1 MLMNLNS
8 LKVKILATVCGLI
21 IIFLSAAAYINFKHQ
36 KQLVHKITDANI
48 QLLNETVK
56 SSIGDAMRTG
66 RSDEVRAI
74 LSSLS
79 NSSHITAIRIL
90 DPDGTILNS
99 AHPKEIGASVP
110 KEDMSVIKRGD
121 STILDNLQTF
131 TSISLIK
138 NSPACHGC
146 HNPSTEVLGILQ
158 VNVSIE
164 YMRSIMA
171 SMRNNEIIST
181 AVIILMIILTLSIF
195 LFRYVDK
202 PIRNLIT
209 SMQDV
214 EHGNFTAQPVI
225 TSSSEM
231 KLLSQ
236 HFNHMVTQLTTV
248 MNTAID
254 NERELVLAQGK
265 LAHHSEVHSLN
276 QKLETQIAEIESLNI
291 TLEERI
297 EEIEE
302 ANYKIAD
309 LAGELEDKNSNLEKV
324 VARLSTLYK
333 VGLAINSNMESE
345 NIFRQIVDTTIE
357 TLHGDIGYI
366 IIHDKEKNSLRVNTL
381 VGHSHPTDGDT
392 YIEMKDSSV
401 SGWVINNAKPLL
413 ISDINEAPQFDRF
426 SALGYERK
434 TLICSPLTVK
444 DEVIGTITVVN
455 KNDGSTYSNDD
466 LGLLT
471 TIAAQAS
478 IAIKNAML
486 YDEQQKTYLNTIH
499 ALVTAIEASDSYT
512 RGHSERVTRY
522 SLAIA
527 KEIGIS
533 PDRLKIM
540 ERAAILHDIGKIG
553 INMALLHKIE
563 KLTAEDI
570 DDLQQH
576 PLIGIR
582 ILEPIDFLQDVR
594 LCIAQHHERFDGK
607 GYPNKVSGD
616 ELILEARILAIA
628 DSFDAM
634 TSDRPYRKALHLD
647 VAVKELLDNRGTQ
660 FDPEI
665 VPVFVA
671 LLEKG
676 TFPYFATALQ
686 AEQLNTQATAAQ
698 AAQMNAQ
705 AA

>member
-1 MLMNLNS
+1 MNMNS

-21 IIFLSAAAYINFKHQ
+21 IIFLSAASFINFKHQ
-36 KQLVHKITDANI
+36 KQLVHKLTDANI

-79 NSSHITAIRIL
+79 SSSHITAIRIL

-99 AHPKEIGASVP
+99 AHPQEIGTSVP

-164 YMRSIMA
+164 YMKSIMA
-171 SMRNNEIIST
+171 SMRNNEIMST

-236 HFNHMVTQLTTV
+236 HFNQMVTQLTTV

-366 IIHDKEKNSLRVNTL
+366 IIHDKERNSLRVNTL
-381 VGHSHPTDGDT
+381 VGHSQPTDADT

-455 KNDGSTYSNDD
+455 KNDGSTYSNED

-570 DDLQQH
+570 YDLQQH

-594 LCIAQHHERFDGK
+594 LCIAQHHERFDGT
-607 GYPNKVSGD
+607 GYPNKISGD

-676 TFPYFATALQ
+676 TFPYFVTALQ
-686 AEQLNTQATAAQ
+686 AEQLNNQATAPQ
-698 AAQMNAQ
+698 AAQINAQ

>member
-1 MLMNLNS
+1 MNS
-8 LKVKILATVCGLI
+8 LKIKILATVCGLI
-21 IIFLSAAAYINFKHQ
+21 IIFLSSASYLNFKNQ
-36 KQLVHKITDANI
+36 KQLVHKITDSNI
-48 QLLNETVK
+48 QLLNETIK
-56 SSIGDAMRTG
+56 SSISDAMRSG
-66 RSDEVRAI
+66 RSEEVRVI

-79 NSSHITAIRIL
+79 NASHISSIRIL

-99 AHPKEIGASVP
+99 AHPKEIGTTVP

-138 NSPACHGC
+138 NAPACHGC
-146 HNPSTEVLGILQ
+146 HSPGNEVLGILQ
-158 VNVSIE
+158 VNISIE
-164 YMRSIMA
+164 YMRSILE
-171 SMRNNEIIST
+171 SMRNNEIAST
-181 AVIILMIILTLSIF
+181 LAIITLIILTLSLF
-195 LFRYVDK
+195 LFLYVDK
-202 PIRNLIT
+202 PIKVLIR
-209 SMQDV
+209 SMQNV
-214 EHGNFTAQPVI
+214 ENGDFEEKPVI
-225 TSSSEM
+225 TSSTEM
-231 KLLSQ
+231 NLLSS

-265 LAHHSEVHSLN
+265 LAHHREVHSLN
-276 QKLETQIAEIESLNI
+276 QKLETQISEIESLNI

-345 NIFRQIVDTTIE
+345 NIFRMIVDTTIE
-357 TLHGDIGYI
+357 TLHADIGYI
-366 IIHDKEKNSLRVNTL
+366 IIHEKEKNALRVNTL
-381 VGHSHPTDGDT
+381 VGHEHPTDCEI
-392 YIEMKDSSV
+392 YIPMKDASV
-401 SGWVINNAKPLL
+401 SGWVIDNAKPLL
-413 ISDINEAPQFDRF
+413 IADINDSPQFNRF
-426 SALGYERK
+426 SSLGYERK
-434 TLICSPLTVK
+434 TLICSPLIVK

-455 KNDGSTYSNDD
+455 KNDGSTYTSED
-466 LGLLT
+466 LGLLS

-499 ALVTAIEASDSYT
+499 ALVSAIEASDSYT
-512 RGHSERVTRY
+512 RGHSERVTKY

-527 KEIGIS
+527 KSLGLAPE
-533 PDRLKIM
+533 RLKIM

-553 INMALLHKIE
+553 IDISLLHKVG
-563 KLTAEDI
+563 KLSPEDI
-570 DDLQQH
+570 HDLQQH
-576 PLIGIR
+576 PIIGIK
-582 ILEPIDFLQDVR
+582 ILEPIEFLLDVR

-607 GYPNKVSGD
+607 GYPNRVSGD
-616 ELILEARILAIA
+616 QLILEARILAVA

-634 TSDRPYRKALHLD
+634 TSDRPYRKALSLD
-647 VAVKELLDNRGTQ
+647 IAVKELLDNRGTQ

-665 VPVFVA
+665 VPIFVE
-671 LLEKG
+671 LLENG
-676 TFPYFATALQ
+676 AFPFFATASKPVQ
-686 AEQLNTQATAAQ
+686 PKPVQLSAQ
-698 AAQMNAQ
+698 AA
-705 AA
+705 

>member
-1 MLMNLNS
+1 MNS
-8 LKVKILATVCGLI
+8 LKIKILVTVCGLI
-21 IIFLSAAAYINFKHQ
+21 IVFLSVASYVNFKHQ

-79 NSSHITAIRIL
+79 NSSHITSLRIL

-99 AHPKEIGASVP
+99 AHPKEIGGSVP

-121 STILDNLQTF
+121 SSILDNLETF

-146 HNPSTEVLGILQ
+146 HSPTTEVLGILQ

-164 YMRSIMA
+164 YMRDILA
-171 SMRNNEIIST
+171 ALRNNEMAST
-181 AVIILMIILTLSIF
+181 AVIILLIILTMSIF

-202 PIRNLIT
+202 PIRNMIA
-209 SMQDV
+209 SMQNV
-214 EHGNFTAQPVI
+214 EHGDFNVQPVI

-231 KLLSQ
+231 QLLSQ
-236 HFNHMVTQLTTV
+236 HFNHMVTQLSTV
-248 MNTAID
+248 MQTAVD
-254 NERELVLAQGK
+254 HERELVIAQNK
-265 LAHHSEVHSLN
+265 LTHHREVHSLN
-276 QKLETQIAEIESLNI
+276 QKLETQIAEIEALNI

-345 NIFRQIVDTTIE
+345 NIFRQIVDTTVE
-357 TLHGDIGYI
+357 TLHADIGYI
-366 IIHDKEKNSLRVNTL
+366 IIHDKEKDALRVNTL
-381 VGHSHPTDGDT
+381 IGHAYPADTET

-401 SGWVINNAKPLL
+401 SGWVIKNAKPLL

-434 TLICSPLTVK
+434 TLACSPLTVK

-455 KNDGSTYSNDD
+455 KNDGSTYTNED

-499 ALVTAIEASDSYT
+499 ALVSAIEASDSYT

-522 SLAIA
+522 CLAVA
-527 KEIGIS
+527 KELGIS
-533 PDRLKIM
+533 QERLKIM

-553 INMALLHKIE
+553 IDMALLHKVGT
-563 KLTAEDI
+563 LTPDDI
-570 DDLQQH
+570 ATLQQH
-576 PLIGIR
+576 PIIGIR
-582 ILEPIDFLQDVR
+582 ILEPIEFLHDVR

-607 GYPNKVSGD
+607 GYPNSVSGD

-634 TSDRPYRKALHLD
+634 TSDRPYRKALPLD
-647 VAVKELLDNRGTQ
+647 VAVKELVDNRGTQ

-665 VPVFVA
+665 VPVFVN
-671 LLEKG
+671 LLESG
-676 TFPYFATALQ
+676 AFPYFATA
-686 AEQLNTQATAAQ
+686 APVEQLTSQ
-698 AAQMNAQ
+698 AA
-705 AA
+705 